1 MLAVFCSCYVQE
13 LGSILLLRIAYKEFV
28 EVENYFD

>member
-13 LGSILLLRIAYKEFV
+13 LRSILLLRIVYKESV
-28 EVENYFD
+28 EVENYID